1 MEPLILAPDT
11 NITQPSQPCSTRSRA
26 GCRQCRQRKK
36 KCNEQRPC
44 CSACIARNLPCNWS
58 REPRGPSAA
67 RRDSRQNNDFALPQ
81 AMGLLVSVFVTPTA
95 PVQER
100 LLSHFDA
107 NGPLWLTSVGNAD
120 GSSKLVIPVAI
131 RCPAVLNCI
140 LAVAAGDL
148 SKYQPASSEM
158 TSLTCGFYGQAVAGI
173 RSSISSQASSSG
185 SQNAQTRR
193 EDLLL
198 AIILLCVHEIVNFS
212 APARIIPH
220 LNAAAAL
227 CHNCSDG
234 STVFDPHLQGLMFEV
249 FYYIFTLTAFS
260 HGHSLPLQVTSKIF
274 TSPLLSEDHCQGM
287 LLGLRCRRVFRAI
300 LQISILKSSGD
311 QAIETKLKI
320 LEAQLHEQPIY
331 SGQNTENDYTDELTS
346 ELYRLT
352 CLIYIKKTLNP
363 SLPDSSAAV
372 QNLIE
377 QFISILNTLPL
388 ASPAN
393 NILCWPLFV
402 AGMSSIL
409 PYHQRLIVGRLRRNY
424 NSWWRS
430 DILSKTADFLSRNW
444 RYHNAAR
451 ESDTTTSEDV
461 NGHGWVE
468 YGRQG
473 FELPFV
479 LV

>member
-1 MEPLILAPDT
+1 MEPLILAPDP
-11 NITQPSQPCSTRSRA
+11 NNTQPSQSCSTRSRA

-36 KCNEQRPC
+36 KCNEQRPR
-44 CSACIARNLPCNWS
+44 CSACAVRNLPCNWS
-58 REPRGPSAA
+58 RGPRGPPAA
-67 RRDSRQNNDFALPQ
+67 RRDLRQNNDFALPQ
-81 AMGLLVSVFVTPTA
+81 AMRLLVSVFVTPTA
-95 PVQER
+95 TVQER
-100 LLSHFDA
+100 LLSHFDS

-140 LAVAAGDL
+140 LTVAAGDL

-158 TSLTCGFYGQAVAGI
+158 RSLTCGFYGQAVASI
-173 RSSISSQASSSG
+173 RSAIDSQISSSG
-185 SQNAQTRR
+185 SRNAQPRR

-212 APARIIPH
+212 APGRIIPH

-227 CHNCSDG
+227 CHDCGDG
-234 STVFDPHLQGLMFEV
+234 SIVSDPHLQGLMFEV

-260 HGHSLPLQVTSKIF
+260 HGHSLPLQVASKIF
-274 TSPLLSEDHCQGM
+274 TSSLLSEDHCKGV
-287 LLGLRCRRVFRAI
+287 LLGRRCRRIFQVI
-300 LQISILKSSGD
+300 LQMSILKSSGD
-311 QAIETKLKI
+311 EAIETELKI
-320 LEAQLHEQPIY
+320 FEAQLYDQPIH
-331 SGQNTENDYTDELTS
+331 SGKNIENDCTDEVTS
-346 ELYRLT
+346 ELYRLA
-352 CLIYIKKTLNP
+352 CLIYIKKTLNA

-372 QNLIE
+372 QTLLE
-377 QFISILNTLPL
+377 QFISILNTLPPE
-388 ASPAN
+388 SPAN

-430 DILSKTADFLSRNW
+430 DILSKTADFLSRSW
-444 RYHNAAR
+444 RSRTALDSQNM
-451 ESDTTTSEDV
+451 TSKDI